1 MHDERNC
8 VTCCFADKTRP
19 HWRKEAIANINP
31 GRFPTFLF
39 AVDNGAI
46 SSCSMLLLNFVSEF
60 HRCTFGH
67 EREYES
73 VNNHFVVGIIRENVM

>member
-1 MHDERNC
+1 MHDEWNC
-8 VTCCFADKTRP
+8 VSWCFSYKTLHVGVWKPSRTSTL
-19 HWRKEAIANINP
+19 NISNV
-31 GRFPTFLF
+31 LY